1 MYLKCLMYLQRGHLG
16 GVVDLWRL
24 LVVVLR
30 GIVVLWVLELGSP
43 VVVVVVVVAVAL
55 LLLRVLLLLLVVV
68 KVPFLVLVVLLHDLE
83 RRARQQC

>member
-43 VVVVVVVVAVAL
+43 VVVVVVAVAL